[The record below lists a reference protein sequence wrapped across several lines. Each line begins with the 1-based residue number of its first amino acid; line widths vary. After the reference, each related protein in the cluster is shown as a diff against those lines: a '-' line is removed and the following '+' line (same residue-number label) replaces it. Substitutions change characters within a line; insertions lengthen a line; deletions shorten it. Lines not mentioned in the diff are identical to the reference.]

1 MSNRLG
7 TTLIIKR
14 HMKTPTHSMV
24 SARAAIVAL
33 LVSVAASTGMAQT
46 PKTASGKMP
55 QHQDGMKGMKD
66 MRDMRGMMGGPHQV
80 LAMAYRDNL
89 VTFARA
95 LRGQVNETKSVRL
108 DFARPAVSEM
118 RRSFD
123 QMKEHHQAQMKV
135 MADRSDPP
143 TSRMMQ
149 QMDTHLS
156 ALGEHLT
163 ALESEIGASTPD
175 YKKVSEHSTVI
186 LKQCAEMSA
195 MHGTS
200 KPHKM
205 KS

>member
-1 MSNRLG
+1 
-7 TTLIIKR
+7 
-14 HMKTPTHSMV
+14 MKTRKHSMV
-24 SARAAIVAL
+24 SATAAILAL
-33 LVSVAASTGMAQT
+33 LMSVAASTSTAQT
-46 PKTASGKMP
+46 SKPTPGKMP

-66 MRDMRGMMGGPHQV
+66 MQGMHGMMGGPHQV

-143 TSRMMQ
+143 KPQMMQ
-149 QMDTHLS
+149 QMDAHFA

-163 ALESEIGASTPD
+163 ALESEIGASMPE
-175 YKKVSEHSTVI
+175 YKKVSEHTTVI
-186 LKQCAEMSA
+186 LKQCAEMSE